1 MILYLLD
8 EDEEDLVEE
17 DEDCVSAAQ
26 LLGHST
32 NEGQLYYSL
41 YTVFYLVIRL

>member
-1 MILYLLD
+1 LILYLLD

-32 NEGQLYYSL
+32 NEGQLNYII
-41 YTVFYLVIRL
+41 VFILFCI